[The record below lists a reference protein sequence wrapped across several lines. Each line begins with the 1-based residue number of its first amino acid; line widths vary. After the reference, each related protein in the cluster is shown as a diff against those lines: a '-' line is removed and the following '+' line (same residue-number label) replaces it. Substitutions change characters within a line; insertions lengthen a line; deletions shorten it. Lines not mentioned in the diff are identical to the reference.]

1 MIDGTL
7 AFWLIHL
14 FLGVVVPVLALT
26 GCCRRDEERAA
37 QKKEASSEPKFIF

>member
-1 MIDGTL
+1 MIEGTL

-37 QKKEASSEPKFIF
+37 QKETNTDPKFIF